1 VRCERSSPT
10 SEDTPR
16 IVGHGRA
23 IDTRRPCE
31 FACRFSP
38 LRTAV
43 AECRTRASDVPPY
56 PRGWRGGTIRSDV
69 PDRILIIDDERSVH
83 DVARAYLERE
93 GYEVVSAIGGRDGL
107 ALAQA
112 LHPSLVVL
120 DLMLP
125 DLSGD
130 EVCAALRRDSDV
142 AIVMLTA
149 KSTEDDRIR
158 GLDLGAD
165 DYLVKPFSPRE
176 LVARVRALLRRTGD
190 RRPPAEAPL
199 RFDEGRLCLDPERHQ
214 AVVAGRPVELTPS
227 EFKLLHALARSPGRV
242 FSRFELINRVQ
253 GHDYDGYERTIDAHV
268 KNLRRK
274 IESDGGTPRYV
285 QTVHGVG
292 YRLAPPAP

>member
-1 VRCERSSPT
+1 VE
-10 SEDTPR
+10 E
-16 IVGHGRA
+16 
-23 IDTRRPCE
+23 
-31 FACRFSP
+31 
-38 LRTAV
+38 
-43 AECRTRASDVPPY
+43 
-56 PRGWRGGTIRSDV
+56 
-69 PDRILIIDDERSVH
+69 RILIIDDERSVH

-93 GYEVVSAIGGRDGL
+93 GYEVLSAMGGRDGL

-112 LHPSLVVL
+112 VRPSLVVL

-125 DLSGD
+125 DLSG
-130 EVCAALRRDSDV
+130 ERVCAELRRDSDV

-158 GLDLGAD
+158 GLDIGAD

-176 LVARVRALLRRTGD
+176 LVARVRALLRRTGE
-190 RRPPAEAPL
+190 RRSEAVVRL
-199 RFDEGRLCLDPERHQ
+199 DGGRLCLDPERHQ
-214 AVVAGRPVELTPS
+214 AVVEGRPVELTPS
-227 EFKLLHALARSPGRV
+227 EFKLLLALARSPGRV

-274 IESDGGTPRYV
+274 IESDAGRPRYV

-292 YRLAPPAP
+292 YRLATNGAS

>member
-1 VRCERSSPT
+1 
-10 SEDTPR
+10 
-16 IVGHGRA
+16 VG
-23 IDTRRPCE
+23 E
-31 FACRFSP
+31 
-38 LRTAV
+38 
-43 AECRTRASDVPPY
+43 
-56 PRGWRGGTIRSDV
+56 
-69 PDRILIIDDERSVH
+69 RILIIDDERSVH

-93 GYEVVSAIGGRDGL
+93 GHEVLSAMGARDGL

-112 LHPSLVVL
+112 MQPSLVVL

-125 DLSGD
+125 DLSGE
-130 EVCAALRRDSDV
+130 EVCAELRRDSDV

-176 LVARVRALLRRTGD
+176 LVARVRALLRRTGV
-190 RRPPAEAPL
+190 RAATVEQVL
-199 RFDEGRLCLDPERHQ
+199 RFDSGRLCLDPERHQ
-214 AVVAGRPVELTPS
+214 AVVEGQPVELTPS
-227 EFKLLHALARSPGRV
+227 EFKLLLALARSPGRV

-274 IESDGGTPRYV
+274 IESDASRPRYV

-292 YRLAPPAP
+292 YRLATNGAS

>member
-1 VRCERSSPT
+1 
-10 SEDTPR
+10 
-16 IVGHGRA
+16 VG
-23 IDTRRPCE
+23 
-31 FACRFSP
+31 
-38 LRTAV
+38 
-43 AECRTRASDVPPY
+43 
-56 PRGWRGGTIRSDV
+56 
-69 PDRILIIDDERSVH
+69 DRILIIDDERSVH

-93 GYEVVSAIGGRDGL
+93 GYDVLSAIGGRDGL

-112 LHPSLVVL
+112 LRPKLVVL

-125 DLSGD
+125 DLSG
-130 EVCAALRRDSDV
+130 EQVCTELRRESDV

-176 LVARVRALLRRTGD
+176 LVARVRALLRRAGGE
-190 RRPPAEAPL
+190 RRTVAEPAL
-199 RFDEGRLCLDPERHQ
+199 SFDHGRLRLDPERHQ
-214 AVVAGRPVELTPS
+214 AVVDGRPVALTPS

-253 GHDYDGYERTIDAHV
+253 GHDYEGYERTIDAHV

-274 IESDGGTPRYV
+274 IEPDAARPRWV

-292 YRLAPPAP
+292 YRLAAAGA

>member
-1 VRCERSSPT
+1 MAH
-10 SEDTPR
+10 
-16 IVGHGRA
+16 IY
-23 IDTRRPCE
+23 
-31 FACRFSP
+31 
-38 LRTAV
+38 
-43 AECRTRASDVPPY
+43 SDVPPFRANA
-56 PRGWRGGTIRSDV
+56 PTDEDGDGVAG
-69 PDRILIIDDERSVH
+69 RILIIDDERSVH

-112 LHPSLVVL
+112 LRPSLVVL

-125 DLSGD
+125 DCSG
-130 EVCAALRRDSDV
+130 EQVCAELRHDSDV

-176 LVARVRALLRRTGD
+176 LVARVRALLRRTGE
-190 RRPPAEAPL
+190 RRPAAAPAL
-199 RFDEGRLCLDPERHQ
+199 SFDEGRLCLDPERHQ
-214 AVVAGRPVELTPS
+214 ALVEGRPVELTPS

-253 GHDYDGYERTIDAHV
+253 GHDYEGYERTIDAHV

-274 IESDGGTPRYV
+274 IEPDAARPRYV

-292 YRLAPPAP
+292 YRLSATGP

>member
-1 VRCERSSPT
+1 
-10 SEDTPR
+10 
-16 IVGHGRA
+16 
-23 IDTRRPCE
+23 
-31 FACRFSP
+31 
-38 LRTAV
+38 V
-43 AECRTRASDVPPY
+43 A
-56 PRGWRGGTIRSDV
+56 
-69 PDRILIIDDERSVH
+69 DRILIIDDEQSVH

-93 GYEVVSAIGGRDGL
+93 GYEVLSAIGGREGL

-112 LHPSLVVL
+112 LQPRLVVL

-125 DLSGD
+125 DLSG
-130 EVCAALRRDSDV
+130 EQVCAELRRDSDV

-176 LVARVRALLRRTGD
+176 LVARVRALLRRTGAAQ
-190 RRPPAEAPL
+190 RPASDQAL
-199 RFDEGRLCLDPERHQ
+199 RFDGGRLCLDPERHR
-214 AVVAGRPVELTPS
+214 AVVDGEPVELTPS
-227 EFKLLHALARSPGRV
+227 EFKLLLALARSPGRV

-274 IESDGGTPRYV
+274 IEPDAARPRYV

-292 YRLAPPAP
+292 YRLSEIAS

>member
-1 VRCERSSPT
+1 M
-10 SEDTPR
+10 
-16 IVGHGRA
+16 GQ
-23 IDTRRPCE
+23 
-31 FACRFSP
+31 
-38 LRTAV
+38 
-43 AECRTRASDVPPY
+43 
-56 PRGWRGGTIRSDV
+56 
-69 PDRILIIDDERSVH
+69 RILIIDDERSVH

-93 GYEVVSAIGGRDGL
+93 GYEVLSAMGGRDGL
-107 ALAQA
+107 AVAQA
-112 LHPSLVVL
+112 AQPALVVL

-125 DLSGD
+125 DLSG
-130 EVCAALRRDSDV
+130 EHVCGELRRDSDV

-176 LVARVRALLRRTGD
+176 LVARVRALLRRTE
-190 RRPPAEAPL
+190 RRPAAEQVL
-199 RFDEGRLCLDPERHQ
+199 RFDDGNLCLDPERHQ
-214 AVVAGRPVELTPS
+214 AVVHGETVELTPS
-227 EFKLLHALARSPGRV
+227 EFKLLLALARSPGRV

-274 IESDGGTPRYV
+274 IEPDATHPRYV

-292 YRLAPPAP
+292 YRLATNGGS

>member
-1 VRCERSSPT
+1 
-10 SEDTPR
+10 
-16 IVGHGRA
+16 
-23 IDTRRPCE
+23 
-31 FACRFSP
+31 
-38 LRTAV
+38 V
-43 AECRTRASDVPPY
+43 A
-56 PRGWRGGTIRSDV
+56 
-69 PDRILIIDDERSVH
+69 DRILIIDDERSVH

-93 GYEVVSAIGGRDGL
+93 GYDAVSAIGGRDGL

-112 LHPSLVVL
+112 LRPSLVVL

-125 DLSGD
+125 DLSG
-130 EVCAALRRDSDV
+130 EQVCAQLRRDSDV

-176 LVARVRALLRRTGD
+176 LVARVRALLRRTSE
-190 RRPPAEAPL
+190 RRPAATL
-199 RFDEGRLCLDPERHQ
+199 ALSFDAGRLYLDPERHQ
-214 AVVAGRPVELTPS
+214 AVVEGRPVELTPS

-253 GHDYDGYERTIDAHV
+253 GHDYEGYERTIDAHV

-274 IESDGGTPRYV
+274 IEPDAARPRYV

-292 YRLAPPAP
+292 YRLAATAP

>member
-1 VRCERSSPT
+1 M
-10 SEDTPR
+10 
-16 IVGHGRA
+16 
-23 IDTRRPCE
+23 
-31 FACRFSP
+31 
-38 LRTAV
+38 
-43 AECRTRASDVPPY
+43 
-56 PRGWRGGTIRSDV
+56 

-93 GYEVVSAIGGRDGL
+93 GYEVLSAIGGRDGL

-112 LHPSLVVL
+112 LQPRLVLL

-125 DLSGD
+125 DLSGE
-130 EVCAALRRDSDV
+130 EVCGELRRDSDV

-190 RRPPAEAPL
+190 RRPSLEQAL
-199 RFDEGRLCLDPERHQ
+199 HFDGGRLRLDLDRHQ
-214 AVVAGRPVELTPS
+214 AVVDGQRVELTPS
-227 EFKLLHALARSPGRV
+227 EFKLLLALARSPGRV

-274 IESDGGTPRYV
+274 IEPDAARPRWV

-292 YRLAPPAP
+292 YRLAETAS

>member
-1 VRCERSSPT
+1 M
-10 SEDTPR
+10 
-16 IVGHGRA
+16 GQ
-23 IDTRRPCE
+23 
-31 FACRFSP
+31 
-38 LRTAV
+38 
-43 AECRTRASDVPPY
+43 
-56 PRGWRGGTIRSDV
+56 
-69 PDRILIIDDERSVH
+69 RILIIDDERSVH

-93 GYEVVSAIGGRDGL
+93 GYEVLSAMGGRDGL

-112 LHPSLVVL
+112 MQPALVLL

-125 DLSGD
+125 DLPG
-130 EVCAALRRDSDV
+130 EHVCGELRRDSDV

-176 LVARVRALLRRTGD
+176 LVARVRALLRRTE
-190 RRPPAEAPL
+190 RRPATEQVL
-199 RFDEGRLCLDPERHQ
+199 RFDHGELCLDPERHQ
-214 AVVAGRPVELTPS
+214 AVVQGQPVELTPS
-227 EFKLLHALARSPGRV
+227 EFKLLLALARSPGRV

-274 IESDGGTPRYV
+274 IEPDATRPRYV

-292 YRLAPPAP
+292 YRLATNGGP